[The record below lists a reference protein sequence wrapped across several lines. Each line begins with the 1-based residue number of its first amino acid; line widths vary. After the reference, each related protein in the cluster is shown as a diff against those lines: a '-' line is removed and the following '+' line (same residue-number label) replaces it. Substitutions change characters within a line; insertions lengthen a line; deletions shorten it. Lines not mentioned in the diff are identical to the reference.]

1 MGPPMYQRSLTIDEH
16 STESIILFG
25 PRGTGKTYWAKAHFP
40 NALYLDLLDSSL
52 YKELTADPSRLVN
65 LIPASYDNW
74 IIIDEVQKIPEL
86 MNEVHRLIEHKKYKF
101 ILTGS
106 NARNLKK
113 KGVNL
118 LAGRALNFYMHPL
131 TACELGDEFNIRH
144 ALQYGLLPKAVQAKD
159 PKHYLE
165 TYVVTYLREEVL
177 QEGLTRNLGD
187 FTRFME
193 IASFSQ
199 GNILNLSAIAREA
212 AIDRRTVESYF
223 RILEDLLIAYS
234 LPVFTKRAKRELIA
248 SPKFYYFD
256 VGVYR
261 SIRPRGPLD
270 IGDEIDGAGLETLFL
285 QHLRAYNDYGRLG
298 YKFYYWR
305 TRGGLEVDFIAYGER
320 GLFAFEIKRKNAYQ
334 KSDLSGLKEFRKDY
348 PMAKCYLVYGGARK
362 EYMDNIN
369 IIPMGEALYTL
380 REILNTS
387 M

>member
-1 MGPPMYQRSLTIDEH
+1 MYQRSLTIDEH

-25 PRGTGKTYWAKAHFP
+25 PRGTGKTYWAKTHFP
-40 NALYLDLLDSSL
+40 NALYLDLLDNSL
-52 YKELTADPSRLVN
+52 YKELTADPSRLFN
-65 LIPASYDNW
+65 LIPVNYDSW
-74 IIIDEVQKIPEL
+74 VIIDEVQKIPEL

-131 TACELGDEFNIRH
+131 TAHELGDEFNISH

-199 GNILNLSAIAREA
+199 GNILNLSAISREA
-212 AIDRRTVESYF
+212 AINRRTVESYF
-223 RILEDLLIAYS
+223 KILEDLLIAYS

-285 QHLRAYNDYGRLG
+285 QHLRAYNDYDRLG

-320 GLFAFEIKRKNAYQ
+320 GLFAFEIKRKNTYQ

-362 EYMDNIN
+362 EYMDDIN
-369 IIPMGEALYTL
+369 IIPMGEALYAL
-380 REILNTS
+380 REILG
-387 M
+387 

>member
-1 MGPPMYQRSLTIDEH
+1 MYQRSLTINEH

-25 PRGTGKTYWAKAHFP
+25 PRGTGKTYWAKTHFP

-74 IIIDEVQKIPEL
+74 VIIDEVQKIPEL

-131 TACELGDEFNIRH
+131 TAHELGDEFNISH

-177 QEGLTRNLGD
+177 QEGLARNLGD

-193 IASFSQ
+193 VASFSQ
-199 GNILNLSAIAREA
+199 GNILNLSAISREA

-223 RILEDLLIAYS
+223 KILEDLLIAHS

-285 QHLRAYNDYGRLG
+285 QHLRAYNDYDRLG

-305 TRGGLEVDFIAYGER
+305 TRGGLEVDFIAYGEK
-320 GLFAFEIKRKNAYQ
+320 GLFAFEIKRKNTYQ

-362 EYMDNIN
+362 EYMDDIN
-369 IIPMGEALYTL
+369 IIPIGEALYTL

>member
-1 MGPPMYQRSLTIDEH
+1 MYQRSLTIDEH

-25 PRGTGKTYWAKAHFP
+25 PRGTGKTYWAKTHFP
-40 NALYLDLLDSSL
+40 NALYLDLLDNSL
-52 YKELTADPSRLVN
+52 YKELTADPSRLFN
-65 LIPASYDNW
+65 LIPVNYDNW
-74 IIIDEVQKIPEL
+74 VIIDEVQKIPEL

-118 LAGRALNFYMHPL
+118 LAGRTLNFYMHPL
-131 TACELGDEFNIRH
+131 TAHELGDEFNISH

-199 GNILNLSAIAREA
+199 GNILNLSAISREA
-212 AIDRRTVESYF
+212 AINRRTVESYF
-223 RILEDLLIAYS
+223 KILEDLLIAHS

-248 SPKFYYFD
+248 SSKFYYFD

-285 QHLRAYNDYGRLG
+285 QHLRAYNDYDRLG

-305 TRGGLEVDFIAYGER
+305 TRGGLEIDFIAYGER
-320 GLFAFEIKRKNAYQ
+320 GLFAFEIKRKNTYQ

-362 EYMDNIN
+362 EYMDDIN

-380 REILNTS
+380 REILG
-387 M
+387 